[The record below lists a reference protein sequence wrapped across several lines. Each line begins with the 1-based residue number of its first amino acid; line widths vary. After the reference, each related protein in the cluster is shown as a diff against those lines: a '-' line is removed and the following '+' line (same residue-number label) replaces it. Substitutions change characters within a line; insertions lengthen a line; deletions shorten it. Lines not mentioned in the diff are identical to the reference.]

1 MLADGTITA
10 PELLELYLERIA
22 RLDRELRSF
31 RVVLADSAR
40 QEAGVAQDRLNAGE
54 RLPLLGVPIAIK
66 DDVDVAGEVTTYGSA
81 AHGPARAQDAEV
93 VRRLREAG
101 AVILG
106 KTAVPEMMLWSFT
119 ETLTYGAT
127 RNPWNTDYT
136 PGGSSG
142 GSGAAV
148 AAGLAPMALGSD
160 GMGSI
165 RIPSTWCGL
174 FGIKPQRDRVPLAPH
189 DDAWNGLSVN
199 GPMARSVEDAALF
212 LDVTAPGGEFPC
224 RGCNR
229 PPGRLRIAL
238 STKVPPPLTARV
250 GKAQRAAV
258 DEAGAL
264 LRELGHNVISRDP
277 DYPLSAVYGQALPR
291 YFRGAYDDVKSLP
304 RPERL
309 EARTRTFARIGGL
322 ISDRRMNAIRGA
334 ESEVAERVQSI
345 FDDVDVVLTP
355 GTATGPSRVGAYQR
369 RGAISTLTLVA
380 QRVPFQAMFNVT
392 GQPAAVVPWDLDGKG
407 LPTSIQL
414 VGRPFDEATLLSLA
428 AQIEQARPWAAAP
441 AAGFLIHRLGP
452 RHVTLKAK
460 FSGHLSVTIAIVLC
474 MSASSPF
481 ACASSARI
489 RSVQMLYRTIP
500 GSISTAANRSIADC
514 ASWISR
520 SIPRC
525 SKASTRT
532 LVAIGTNITPPPSIS
547 SFTTARDS
555 SMAPSRSPCSARS
568 CATKVSIIGIAVLE

>member
-40 QEAGVAQDRLNAGE
+40 QEAGVAQERLNAGE

-81 AHGPARAQDAEV
+81 AHGPARTEDAEV
-93 VRRLREAG
+93 VRRLRAAG
-101 AVILG
+101 AVIVG
-106 KTAVPEMMLWSFT
+106 KTSVPEMLLWSFT
-119 ETLTYGAT
+119 ETIEFGAT
-127 RNPWNTDYT
+127 RNPWNTDYA

-199 GPMARSVEDAALF
+199 GPMARTVEDAALF
-212 LDVTAPGGEFPC
+212 LDVTAPGGEFLAAAA
-224 RGCNR
+224 R

-238 STKVPPPLTARV
+238 STKVPPPLTARM

-264 LRELGHNVISRDP
+264 LRELGHDVISRDP
-277 DYPLSAVYGQALPR
+277 DYPLSAVFGQALPR

-304 RPERL
+304 RPGRL
-309 EARTRTFARIGGL
+309 EARTRGFARIGRL

-345 FDDVDVVLTP
+345 FDDVDVVVTP
-355 GTATGPSRVGAYQR
+355 GTATGPSRIGAYQR
-369 RGAISTLTLVA
+369 RGAISTLMLVG
-380 QRVPFQAMFNVT
+380 QRVPFQAVFNVT
-392 GQPAAVVPWDLDGKG
+392 GQPAAVVPWALDANGV
-407 LPTSIQL
+407 PTSIQL
-414 VGRPFDEATLLSLA
+414 VGKPFDEATLISLS
-428 AQIEQARPWAAAP
+428 AQIEKARPWAD
-441 AAGFLIHRLGP
+441 R
-452 RHVTLKAK
+452 R
-460 FSGHLSVTIAIVLC
+460 
-474 MSASSPF
+474 
-481 ACASSARI
+481 
-489 RSVQMLYRTIP
+489 
-500 GSISTAANRSIADC
+500 
-514 ASWISR
+514 
-520 SIPRC
+520 
-525 SKASTRT
+525 
-532 LVAIGTNITPPPSIS
+532 PP
-547 SFTTARDS
+547 
-555 SMAPSRSPCSARS
+555 
-568 CATKVSIIGIAVLE
+568 VS